1 MFLSLWKDFGA
12 RFKGIIESLK
22 KQQEFIDK
30 EAISFDIVEARD
42 SRRRMQD
49 QILENQKREL
59 KIIEENE
66 KRVSISQ
73 LLHSMAWLSADDKP
87 QEIAHDKTSRRRHGV
102 TCQWVADELQL
113 KNWMKDDA
121 KSSCL
126 WINGKPGSGMP
137 ELCTNVI
144 LLLII

>member
-1 MFLSLWKDFGA
+1 MPSSSS
-12 RFKGIIESLK
+12 IESLK

-126 WINGKPGSGMP
+126 WISGKPGSGMP